1 MTRMRLH
8 DIADVQLGYQHREK
22 ISHAEHG
29 SHRLIQG
36 KDVVRAE
43 TMTGGTDQPASW
55 RFLTDNLD
63 RVTPKG
69 DAERYRLQPGDVLFV
84 SRGTTNIAVPLNEQ
98 TVQPFPEDWNE
109 IIPAYTFYI
118 LRPDRSRIV
127 PEYLAWYINQPIAQ
141 AYLTQQSR
149 GTLVKLLP
157 KSIFEE
163 LEVPV
168 PSLALQRQVMELEY
182 LRAREEGL
190 LQRLIAARQR
200 LVQHA
205 CLSAISTESN
215 QHPV

>member
-1 MTRMRLH
+1 MNHKLT

-22 ISHAEHG
+22 VSHAEHG

-36 KDVVRAE
+36 KDVLWQDTQVGERNKPI
-43 TMTGGTDQPASW
+43 GWLVSVQH
-55 RFLTDNLD
+55 LD

-205 CLSAISTESN
+205 CLSAVSTQSN